1 MIDKQPLLK
10 STILSSTAILL
21 LVMCTAI
28 MFQACSEEPDLPHV
42 PRGAQTFSLLGDTL
56 KKPDLPPDVFEE
68 YNNNLIRAVAD
79 YRSDPE
85 NPEYIIWLG
94 RRSAYLGEYREA
106 VRIFT
111 EGTFKHP
118 EDPRMFRHRGH
129 RYLTL
134 RQFDRAIADFE
145 QAARLMRSMPDQV
158 EPDGLPNPLNIPV
171 STLKSNVWYHLGLT
185 HYIKGDFDKA
195 IEAYENAFELD
206 LSEDMYI
213 ATLYWY
219 YSALKRSGKDE
230 EAGRAIAGITPET
243 ELIENDV
250 YLNLILV
257 FNGIFDAERLMET
270 AEDAI
275 DNATLA
281 YGLGNWHYM
290 NGRTDRAFEIWQG
303 IYDGGRWP
311 AFGFIAAEAEL
322 SRKRTD

>member
-1 MIDKQPLLK
+1 MTRTSQYSAL
-10 STILSSTAILL
+10 ILIFVFTAF
-21 LVMCTAI
+21 T
-28 MFQACSEEPDLPHV
+28 ACSD
-42 PRGAQTFSLLGDTL
+42 G
-56 KKPDLPPDVFEE
+56 PDLPPVPQGAQAFSMLSDTLYKPDLAPEVFEE

-94 RRSAYLGEYREA
+94 RRTAYLGEYREA

-134 RQFDRAIADFE
+134 RQFDRAISDFE
-145 QAARLMRSMPDQV
+145 QAARLMRNMPDQV
-158 EPDGLPNPLNIPV
+158 EPDGLPNPQNIPV
-171 STLKSNVWYHLGLT
+171 STLKSNVWYHLGLS
-185 HYIKGDFDKA
+185 HYIKGDYDKA
-195 IEAYENAFELD
+195 IEAYENAFELE

-219 YSALKRSGKDE
+219 YSALKRLGKDE
-230 EAGRAIAGITPET
+230 EAGKAISGITPEV

-250 YLNLILV
+250 YLSLILV

-275 DNATLA
+275 DNATLG

-290 NGRTDRAFEIWQG
+290 NGREERAFEIWQA
-303 IYDGGRWP
+303 IYDAGRWP

-322 SRKRTD
+322 AGRM